1 MGKPGWKR
9 AMRIMSL
16 KAGSA
21 CPARARIL
29 MMPGFVVIVETS
41 FMNYPK
47 RKKEAPTKRMRF
59 LA

>member
-1 MGKPGWKR
+1 
-9 AMRIMSL
+9 MSL

-29 MMPGFVVIVETS
+29 MMPGFVVIVETN

-47 RKKEAPTKRMRF
+47 RKREAPIKGKKF
-59 LA
+59 LR

>member
-1 MGKPGWKR
+1 MGRSGWRR
-9 AMRIMSL
+9 AMKIMSL

-29 MMPGFVVIVETS
+29 MMPGFVVIVETN

-47 RKKEAPTKRMRF
+47 RKREAPIKGKKF
-59 LA
+59 LR